1 VAHSPLE
8 AGEGGM
14 NVFIGSELWPYIL
27 VIVAGF
33 LPTDVWRWLAV
44 VSARKLDEDSEIMI
58 FIRGVATALVAGV
71 IMRLVLFPGG
81 DLESVPLY
89 VRAGSVAIAFAMY
102 LLFRRSMLAGV
113 LAGEAVVILGA
124 YFTLAH

>member
-1 VAHSPLE
+1 
-8 AGEGGM
+8 M
-14 NVFIGSELWPYIL
+14 NFLIGSELWPYIL

-44 VSARKLDEDSEIMI
+44 ISARKLDEDSEIMI

-81 DLESVPLY
+81 DLEALPLY
-89 VRAGSVAIAFAMY
+89 VRAGSVAAAFVAF
-102 LLFRRSMLAGV
+102 LLLKRSMLAGV

-124 YFTLAH
+124 YYTLPH

>member
-1 VAHSPLE
+1 
-8 AGEGGM
+8 M

-89 VRAGSVAIAFAMY
+89 VRAGSVAIAFAVY

>member
-1 VAHSPLE
+1 
-8 AGEGGM
+8 M
-14 NVFIGSELWPYIL
+14 NVFVGSELWPYLL

-33 LPTDVWRWLAV
+33 LPTDFWRWLAV
-44 VSARKLDEDSEIMI
+44 ISARKLDEDSEIMI

-81 DLESVPLY
+81 DLETLPLF
-89 VRAGSVAIAFAMY
+89 VRAGSIAVAFLAF
-102 LLFRRSMLAGV
+102 LLIKRSMLAGV

-124 YFTLAH
+124 YYTLPH

>member
-1 VAHSPLE
+1 
-8 AGEGGM
+8 M
-14 NVFIGSELWPYIL
+14 NVFIGSELWPYVL

-44 VSARKLDEDSEIMI
+44 ISARKLDEDSEIMI

-81 DLESVPLY
+81 DLEAVPLY
-89 VRAGSVAIAFAMY
+89 VRAGSVAIAFVVY
-102 LLFRRSMLAGV
+102 FLFRRSMLAGV
-113 LAGEAVVILGA
+113 LAGEAVMILGA
-124 YFTLAH
+124 YSTLSH

>member
-1 VAHSPLE
+1 
-8 AGEGGM
+8 M

-89 VRAGSVAIAFAMY
+89 VRAGSVGVAFVVY

-124 YFTLAH
+124 YYTLPH

>member
-1 VAHSPLE
+1 
-8 AGEGGM
+8 M
-14 NVFIGSELWPYIL
+14 NVFVGSELWPYIL

-33 LPTDVWRWLAV
+33 LPTEVWRWLAV
-44 VSARKLDEDSEIMI
+44 VSARKLDENSEIMI

-81 DLESVPLY
+81 DLEALPLY
-89 VRAGSVAIAFAMY
+89 VRAGSVGVAFLVY
-102 LLFRRSMLAGV
+102 LLLRRSMLAGV

-124 YFTLAH
+124 YYTLPH

>member
-1 VAHSPLE
+1 
-8 AGEGGM
+8 M
-14 NVFIGSELWPYIL
+14 NLFVGSDLWPYIL

-33 LPTDVWRWLAV
+33 LPTEVWRWLAV

-81 DLESVPLY
+81 DLEALPLY
-89 VRAGSVAIAFAMY
+89 VRAGSVGVAFIAY
-102 LLFRRSMLAGV
+102 LLLRRSMLAGV

-124 YFTLAH
+124 YYTLPH

>member
-1 VAHSPLE
+1 
-8 AGEGGM
+8 M
-14 NVFIGSELWPYIL
+14 NVFVGSELWPYIL

-44 VSARKLDEDSEIMI
+44 LSARRLDEDSEVMI

-81 DLESVPLY
+81 DLEALPLY
-89 VRAGSVAIAFAMY
+89 VRAGSVAAAFLVY
-102 LLFRRSMLAGV
+102 LLLRRSMLAGV

-124 YFTLAH
+124 YFTLPH

>member
-1 VAHSPLE
+1 
-8 AGEGGM
+8 M
-14 NVFIGSELWPYIL
+14 NIFVGSELWPYIL

-44 VSARKLDEDSEIMI
+44 LSARRLDEDSEVMI

-81 DLESVPLY
+81 DLQALPLY
-89 VRAGSVAIAFAMY
+89 VRAGSVGVAFVVY
-102 LLFRRSMLAGV
+102 LLLRRSMLAGV

-124 YFTLAH
+124 YFTLPH

>member
-1 VAHSPLE
+1 
-8 AGEGGM
+8 M
-14 NVFIGSELWPYIL
+14 NVFTGSELWPYIL

-44 VSARKLDEDSEIMI
+44 VSARRLDEDSEIMI

-81 DLESVPLY
+81 DLEALPLS
-89 VRAGSVAIAFAMY
+89 VRAGSVAVAFVVY
-102 LLFRRSMLAGV
+102 ILFRRSMLAGV

-124 YFTLAH
+124 YYMLPH